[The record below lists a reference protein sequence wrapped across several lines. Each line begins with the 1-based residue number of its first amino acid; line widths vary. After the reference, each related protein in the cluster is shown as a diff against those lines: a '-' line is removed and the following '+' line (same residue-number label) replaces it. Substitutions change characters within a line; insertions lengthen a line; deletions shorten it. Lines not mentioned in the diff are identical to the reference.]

1 MGKIFYTSDLHISH
15 ANVIRFDNR
24 PYESVAEMDEAL
36 IKNWNETVSDKDTV
50 YVLGDFCW
58 LTDTGWEKNLA
69 KLKGTK
75 ILINGNHDIKNMS
88 RSVRKYFQDV
98 KDYKE
103 ISDNGRRVILC
114 HYPMPFYKKDYDAN
128 TYMLYGHLHKTI
140 EEDFMQEFKRIIK
153 AKDNRGSSA
162 NKCNFYNC
170 WCGFYNYKPV
180 TLDEIIARWA
190 E

>member
-1 MGKIFYTSDLHISH
+1 MGKIFYTSDLHIGH

-24 PYESVAEMDEAL
+24 PFKSVEEMDATL
-36 IKNWNETVSDKDTV
+36 IKNWNETVSAEDTV
-50 YVLGDFCW
+50 YILGDFCW
-58 LTDTGWEKNLA
+58 LTDTEWANILS
-69 KLKGTK
+69 KLNGSKV
-75 ILINGNHDIKNMS
+75 LIRGNHDIKNMS
-88 RSVRKYFQDV
+88 TNVKKHFQDV

-103 ISDNGRRVILC
+103 ISDNGRRVIMC
-114 HYPMPFYKKDYDAN
+114 HYPIPFYKKDYDAN
-128 TYMLYGHLHKTI
+128 TYMLYGHLHVTI

-153 AKDNRGSSA
+153 EKDTRGNSM

-170 WCGFYNYKPV
+170 WCGFYDYKPV

>member
-50 YVLGDFCW
+50 YILGDFCW
-58 LTDTGWEKNLA
+58 LTDTDWEKNLA

-88 RSVRKYFQDV
+88 RSVRKHFQDV

-162 NKCNFYNC
+162 NKCNFYNTGLVHFSLC
-170 WCGFYNYKPV
+170 CP
-180 TLDEIIARWA
+180 
-190 E
+190 